1 MKIIGVGRNYAA
13 HAKELNNALPTEP
26 VLFLKPDTAL
36 LKNNDDF
43 YFPSFTKEI
52 HFEIELV
59 IKISKEGKY
68 IQEKFAGNYFDEVG
82 LGIDFTAR
90 DLQDQAKAAGLPWA
104 ISKGFNH
111 SAPISEFIPKSNFTD
126 LQKISFGLQQ
136 NGIWKQ
142 QGTTADM
149 VFNIHF
155 LISYISRFFTLKKG
169 DLIYTG
175 TPSGVGPI
183 AIGDVLEGYLE
194 GKKMLSCA
202 IK

>member
-90 DLQDQAKAAGLPWA
+90 DLQDQAKAAGLPWSIA
-104 ISKGFNH
+104 KGFNN
-111 SAPISEFIPKSNFTD
+111 SAPISEFIPKGNFAD
-126 LQKISFGLQQ
+126 LQNISFGLQQ
-136 NGIWKQ
+136 NGAWKQ

-155 LISYISRFFTLKKG
+155 LISYISQFFTLKKG

-194 GKKMLSCA
+194 GQKMLSCA
-202 IK
+202 VK

>member
-59 IKISKEGKY
+59 IKISKEGKF
-68 IQEKFAGNYFDEVG
+68 IQEKFAHNYFEEVG

-104 ISKGFNH
+104 IAKGFNH
-111 SAPISEFIPKSNFTD
+111 SAPISEFVPKTDFAD
-126 LQKISFGLQQ
+126 LQNVSFGLQQ
-136 NGIWKQ
+136 NGEWKQ

-149 VFNIHF
+149 VFNIPF
-155 LISYISRFFTLKKG
+155 LISYISQFFTLKKG

-194 GKKMLSCA
+194 GKKMLTCA